1 MQLNLFHCKAGF
13 EVRHH
18 MHEVVN
24 YVVAFKGN
32 LSLNYLLL
40 CERRVTYAL

>member
-1 MQLNLFHCKAGF
+1 MQLNLSIAKNQ
-13 EVRHH
+13 VLKLDRHH

-40 CERRVTYAL
+40 CERRVT